1 MANTNPGGVDL
12 NISPYF
18 DDYDEDKKFVRVLY
32 VPGRA
37 VQARE
42 LTQAQSL
49 QQDQIRRFAE
59 YFFKPGAIIEGCE
72 QFVDLS
78 MNYVKLQS
86 TYDGSE
92 VDVDDFED
100 QIVFGANTGLKAFC
114 GIVSDVDGTDPKS
127 LFINYLSSGSIVLTV
142 NNASSTLTPGNTIT
156 FSTGNTA
163 TIEASYI
170 DPISSINKILVSNAI
185 GTLTTTTANTVS
197 NTGTVVTVLVSNVSD
212 KRANTTFDNSE
223 TIFTANVD
231 TRAYALSAS
240 TRATSTIVN
249 QGLATEKTYTKG
261 SKVTVKEGILYIA
274 DHFVKH
280 STQTLILDKY
290 TNEPSYVVG
299 IVPSKSFVDYIEDG
313 SLVDNAQGTPNFQAP
328 GADRFKIDTVL
339 TKVGLGET
347 TDETEFNTL
356 LEIEDGVIRKRKY
369 ATPENKLEEVL
380 AKRTFEE
387 SGNYVISDPKVIVR
401 EHLTIDSNGG
411 RYSAAEGG
419 NTQLLLLQVDPF
431 TAYVSGIRNETL
443 VDALIPIDKG
453 LTTEFDEQVSFE
465 TNYQQYV
472 TVNEL
477 VGSWDF
483 MEGTKVDLY
492 NTPQQTI
499 TNDGYSSLAS
509 PVGTKVGEA
518 RVRAIEYN
526 SGVQGTASATYRLYL
541 YEIVMTSGTFSQVRS
556 IYDSAT
562 VKRYAD
568 IVLDANGNAKLE
580 SPSFNT
586 LVFKLPYEAIQT
598 IRDDQGNIE
607 TQFRFKKT
615 YGRDTTITF
624 NSGIA
629 TFSTATNEQFAGS
642 IGFLNDTQKNE
653 NFMVVVTNS
662 GANAETTTLSGTV
675 TISSA
680 CTAVVGTSTSFNSE
694 LNVGDIIKVN
704 GEEIQIASITND
716 TNLVL
721 ASAHSAGAV
730 ANTYTKIL
738 PAGMP
743 LSLTSNGGDGS
754 KRTVELLSLGTV
766 RIDVKEDATFTAE
779 IIATTDRTNAR
790 EKRKTLVF
798 QATANVNP
806 STHPNGLAGPF
817 ALGYGDI
824 YRLHAVYQS
833 ANFSTPA
840 TTSDTNVTSNYTLN
854 NGQRDYAY
862 EYGTVTPK
870 TGVTPTGRLLVVF
883 DHFTHDTTQGVGY
896 CSVDSY
902 PVNDT
907 TVANTTITTAQ
918 IPTFVSE
925 SSGERFSLRDCVDF
939 RPIKTANTALNPI
952 DVGTYQIP
960 TGGLRFPKPNS
971 SFIADLIYY
980 KGRVS
985 RIYVNSRGSFGINEG
1000 IPTTSEN
1007 LRSKFSSKVPET
1019 LELAEITIPPYPSLP
1034 EDVIIKILKNRRFTM
1049 KDIGKLNDRVE
1060 KLEYFTA
1067 LSYLE
1072 KESTNKIITD
1082 ADGIER
1088 FKNGILVDP
1097 FTGYSV
1103 ARPDSDVGY
1112 AASIDETNKYVTA
1125 QQSHAEH
1132 RFEYIRGGVTS
1143 STQWNTGGKITLPY
1157 TNEAPANL
1165 RQVFA
1170 SRQLRLT
1177 EELNF
1182 FFTGKMNITP
1192 PVDTF
1197 PEITYEK
1204 SKEIVY
1210 DDTGDADN
1218 WKALQQAWNSE
1229 VSPLTKRFI
1238 GEEERGNLTG
1248 NEFQSGTAGGQR
1260 IFSRNREIIQ
1270 QTALTIIQ
1278 GSQSTT
1284 DAPKSSV
1291 SGNRLVSA
1299 TAALKM
1305 RQRDFVIS
1313 VRGMKRNTRVYAFF
1327 NGESVTANCRQ
1338 ITLASGITPEI
1349 LENENMNE
1357 NDFLLQDPDSSGTN
1371 DFTVIKD
1378 GSTDEFYT
1386 DDKGQINL
1394 IFRVPSGRFYTG
1406 QREFKLTDSSTN
1418 NADLE
1423 LTSARQFIFST
1434 GVSATES
1441 AITIN
1446 SRPYDISFV
1455 GSNTVRPP
1463 QYEVVRTVTEEVR
1476 REAIPPPPRAPDRGW
1491 GDDPVS
1497 QSFSVDQNTYP
1508 YGFYVTKIDLFFKTK
1523 SKSKNGVNVF
1533 LREIS
1538 NGYPSSSIIGLNEE
1552 AFVEGDN
1559 IIASDD
1565 NNGAFLP
1572 TTFTFKNPIYL
1583 ASGNEYCFVVQPVNN
1598 DPDIALWVAELGATD
1613 LVDPTQSKRI
1623 ESSVMTTSGVV
1634 FTSSNNR
1641 TWSARQNLDVK
1652 FQMHIAN
1659 FGTTSKEAYFRNVNI
1674 TTPFYY
1680 DRFLVNFQEQQI
1692 SGTSIN
1698 YEVKTMNDA
1707 FVVDES
1713 FTQVKNRREFVP
1725 SVRKYYANTA
1735 QESAQSP
1742 PVKSVQIKATL
1753 STVNPYI
1760 TPYIDAAQP
1769 LSAMYSRNVINNS
1782 VSTDVA
1788 GTVTFTPANNIVV
1801 GLSTNFASDLN
1812 EGEYVLLGSE
1822 YRKIKEIANAVYMT
1836 VENNLT
1842 TSNAV
1847 NQTITIKNEEHPVGP
1862 YTSQS
1867 RYITR
1872 IVTLNDGFEASDL
1885 AVYLKVN
1892 RPPGTNI
1899 RVYGKFLN
1907 EVDTDPFDDKFYTL
1921 LSLEGNESFS
1931 LNDNNYSE
1939 EKYVIPAAQKTGGEI
1954 LLNGTIQVFS
1964 ANNVVLGTATR
1975 FIEELKIGNIIGIGT
1990 ARTEKVVSTIANN
2003 TFLTVDTAS
2012 GSPASGQTFF
2022 KILNNEFTYV
2032 TPDSR
2037 TFSGFKQF
2045 AIKIVFLSS
2054 SPHLSPKV
2062 KELRAIA
2069 LA

>member
-1 MANTNPGGVDL
+1 MANTNPGGVDF

-49 QQDQIRRFAE
+49 QQAQIRRFAE

-72 QFVDLS
+72 QIVDLN
-78 MNYVKLQS
+78 MDYVKLQN
-86 TYDGSE
+86 TYNGTE
-92 VDVDDFED
+92 VDVDDFEN
-100 QIVFGANTGLKAFC
+100 QIVFGSNTGLKAFC
-114 GIVSDVDGTDPKS
+114 GIVSDVDGDDPKS
-127 LFINYLSSGSIVLTV
+127 LFIKYLSSGSIVLTV
-142 NNASSTLTPGNTIT
+142 NNAAATLTPGNTIT

-163 TIEASYI
+163 TIEATYI
-170 DPISSINKILVSNAI
+170 DPISSVNKILVSNAI
-185 GTLTTTTANTVS
+185 GTLTTTTANTVA
-197 NTGTVVTVLVSNVSD
+197 NTGSVVTVLVSNVLD
-212 KRANTTFDNSE
+212 KRANTAFDNSE
-223 TIFTANVD
+223 TLFTANVD
-231 TRAYALSAS
+231 ARSHASTAS
-240 TRATSTIVN
+240 TRATLTVVN
-249 QGLATEKTYTKG
+249 EGLATEQTYTKG
-261 SKVTVKEGILYIA
+261 SKVTIKEGVLYIA

-290 TNEPSYVVG
+290 TNEPSYTVG
-299 IVPSKSFVDYIEDG
+299 IVPSKSFIDYIEDS

-339 TKVGLGET
+339 TKINLGEA
-347 TDETEFNTL
+347 TDETEFTTL
-356 LEIEDGVIRKRKY
+356 LEVEEGVVRKRKF
-369 ATPENKLEEVL
+369 ATAENKLEEVL

-387 SGNYVISDPKVIVR
+387 SGNYVISDPKVVVR
-401 EHLTIDSNGG
+401 EHLIVGSNGG
-411 RYSAAEGG
+411 RFTAGDGG

-483 MEGTKVDLY
+483 MEGTRVDLY
-492 NTPQQTI
+492 DTPQQTI
-499 TNDGYSSLAS
+499 TNNGYSSLGS
-509 PVGTKVGEA
+509 PVGIKVGEA

-526 SGVQGTASATYRLYL
+526 NGTQGTATATYKLYL

-586 LVFKLPYEAIQT
+586 LVFRLPYEAIQT

-607 TQFRFKKT
+607 TQFRFRKT

-624 NSGIA
+624 NAGIA
-629 TFSTATNEQFAGS
+629 TFSTTTNEQFAGS
-642 IGFLNDTQKNE
+642 IGVLNDAQKNE
-653 NFMVVVTNS
+653 NFMVVVTNG
-662 GANAETTTLSGTV
+662 GANAETSVLSGTV
-675 TISSA
+675 DISSA
-680 CTAVVGTSTSFNSE
+680 CTAVVGTSTSFTTE
-694 LNVGDIIKVN
+694 LNAGDIIKVF
-704 GEEIQIASITND
+704 GEEIQIATITND

-721 ASAHSAGAV
+721 AEAHSAGAI

-738 PAGMP
+738 PSGMP

-754 KRTVELLSLGTV
+754 KRTVELLSLETA

-779 IIATTDRTNAR
+779 VIATTDRTNAR

-817 ALGYGDI
+817 ALGFGDI
-824 YRLHAVYQS
+824 YQIHAVHQ
-833 ANFSTPA
+833 AADFSTPA
-840 TTSDTNVTSNYTLN
+840 TVSDTNVTSSYTLD

-862 EYGTVTPK
+862 EYGTITPN

-883 DHFTHDTTQGVGY
+883 DHFAHDTTQGVGY

-907 TVANTTITTAQ
+907 TLSNTTITTSQ
-918 IPTFVSE
+918 IETFVSE
-925 SSGERFSLRDCVDF
+925 SSGERFNLRDCIDF
-939 RPIKTANTALNPI
+939 RPIKTANTALNPA
-952 DVGTYQIP
+952 DVGTYQVP

-1000 IPTTSEN
+1000 IPTTAEN

-1034 EDVIIKILKNRRFTM
+1034 SDVKIKILKNRRFTM
-1049 KDIGKLNDRVE
+1049 KDIGRINDRVE

-1067 LSYLE
+1067 LTYLE
-1072 KESTNKIITD
+1072 KESTNKTITD
-1082 ADGIER
+1082 VDGVDR

-1103 ARPDSDVGY
+1103 ARPDSSIGY
-1112 AASIDETNKYVTA
+1112 AASIDETNKYVTT
-1125 QQSHAEH
+1125 QQSHVEH
-1132 RFEYIRGGVTS
+1132 RFEYIREGITS
-1143 STQWNTGGKITLPY
+1143 STTWNTGGKITLPY
-1157 TNEAPANL
+1157 TEDAPAGL

-1170 SRQLRLT
+1170 SRQLRLA

-1182 FFTGKMNITP
+1182 IFTGKMNITP

-1218 WKALQQAWNSE
+1218 WRALEQAWNSE

-1238 GEEERGNLTG
+1238 GEEEKGNFVG

-1260 IFSRNREIIQ
+1260 IFSRNREILQ
-1270 QTALTIIQ
+1270 QTAETIIQ

-1313 VRGMKRNTRVYAFF
+1313 VRGIKTNTRVYAFF
-1327 NGESVTANCRQ
+1327 NGEDVTANCLQ

-1349 LENENMNE
+1349 LENENMDE
-1357 NDFLLQDPDSSGTN
+1357 NDFLIQDPDSSGTN

-1378 GSTDEFYT
+1378 GNTDEFYT

-1406 QREFKLTDSSTN
+1406 QREFKLTDNPTN
-1418 NADLE
+1418 NTDLE

-1441 AITIN
+1441 SITIN
-1446 SRPYDISFV
+1446 SRPYDVSFIA
-1455 GSNTVRPP
+1455 SNTVRAP
-1463 QYEVVRTVTEEVR
+1463 QYEVVRTITEEVR
-1476 REAIPPPPRAPDRGW
+1476 REPIPQPPPVF
-1491 GDDPVS
+1491 DPLS

-1523 SKSKNGVNVF
+1523 SKSGNGVNVY
-1533 LREIS
+1533 LREVI
-1538 NGYPSSSIIGLNEE
+1538 NGFPSPFLIGLNEE
-1552 AFVEGDN
+1552 AFLESDN
-1559 IIASDD
+1559 INASDD

-1583 ASGNEYCFVVQPVNN
+1583 SAGNEYCFVVEPVNN
-1598 DPDIALWVAELGATD
+1598 DPDLALWVAELGAID
-1613 LVDPTQSKRI
+1613 LVDPTQNRRI
-1623 ESSVMTTSGVV
+1623 ESSIMTNSGVV
-1634 FTSSNNR
+1634 FTSSNDR

-1652 FQMHIAN
+1652 FQMYIAD
-1659 FGTTSKEAYFRNVNI
+1659 FETTSKEAYFRNVNI
-1674 TTPFYY
+1674 STPFFY

-1698 YEVKTMNDA
+1698 YEVKAMNDA
-1707 FVVDES
+1707 FLVDEA
-1713 FTQVKNRREFVP
+1713 FTQIKNRREFVP
-1725 SVRKYYANTA
+1725 SVRKYYANTV
-1735 QESAQSP
+1735 QESAQLP

-1753 STVNPYI
+1753 STVNRYI

-1769 LSAMYSRNVINNS
+1769 LSAMFSRNVINNS
-1782 VSTDVA
+1782 VSTSVD
-1788 GTVTFTPANNIVV
+1788 GTVTFSPSNNIVV
-1801 GLSTNFASDLN
+1801 GLGTDFVSDLG

-1822 YRKIKEIANAVYMT
+1822 YRRIKEITNNVFMT
-1836 VENNLT
+1836 VENDLT
-1842 TSNAV
+1842 TTNAAS
-1847 NQTITIKNEEHPVGP
+1847 QTITIKNEEHPVGP

-1885 AVYLKVN
+1885 VVYLKVN
-1892 RPPGTNI
+1892 RPPGTSI

-1921 LSLEGNESFS
+1921 LSLEGTESFS
-1931 LNDNNYSE
+1931 LNENTYSE
-1939 EKYVIPAAQKTGGEI
+1939 EKYIIPAAQKTGGEI
-1954 LLNGTIQVFS
+1954 LLNGTIEVFS
-1964 ANNVVLGTATR
+1964 ANTVVLGTSTR
-1975 FIEELKIGNIIGIGT
+1975 FIEELKIGNIIGIGN

-2003 TFLTVDTAS
+2003 TFLTVDTVS
-2012 GSPASGQTFF
+2012 GSPASGQTFY
-2022 KILNNEFTYV
+2022 KILNDEVTYV
-2032 TPDSR
+2032 TPDNR

-2045 AIKIVFLSS
+2045 AVKITFLSS
-2054 SPHLSPKV
+2054 SPHFSPKV